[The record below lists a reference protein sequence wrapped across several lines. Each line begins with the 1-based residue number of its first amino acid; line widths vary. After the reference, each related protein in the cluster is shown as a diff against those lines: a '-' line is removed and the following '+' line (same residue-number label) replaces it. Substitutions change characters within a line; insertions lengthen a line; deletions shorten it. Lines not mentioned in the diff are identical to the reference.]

1 MVAAEPAIYSR
12 RPRNRQGAG
21 VNINLIGMRGV
32 GKSNVARRLSV
43 MAKMPVMSTDALV
56 EYETGRTVVEFVADH
71 GGDWRPFRDLEYHV
85 LGKLAAMD
93 GLIIDCGGGIV
104 VDLGPD
110 GEEIYSE
117 RKVRRMRAIG
127 PVVWLQG
134 DIEQDSAAKSEAD
147 PARPSLHASRTAIEI
162 MERRRPWYEQAA
174 DHGVFVHQGMRQ
186 AVAGNSRSG
195 SGSLSQP
202 TDNERCG

>member
-1 MVAAEPAIYSR
+1 MVAAEPAVYSR

-134 DIEQDSAAKSEAD
+134 DIERLAAKSEAD

-162 MERRRPWYEQAA
+162 MERRRPWYEHAA
-174 DHGVFVHQGMRQ
+174 DHRVFVHQGMRQ
-186 AVAGNSRSG
+186 AVADELALKFR
-195 SGSLSQP
+195 LTEP
-202 TDNERCG
+202 TD